1 MGDSRKKVTASTLD
15 QMKKLYE
22 AGTKQRIIA
31 NAFNVSVS
39 TIQNAKRCNFDYI
52 AYKEFVDGQFKQ
64 WRLSKIDPLTKL
76 KIKNE
81 ATTPN
86 TKAVTAPVYVSDA
99 RMDWIIDKLA
109 DIEIRLR
116 TLELNS
122 K

>member
-1 MGDSRKKVTASTLD
+1 MGDSRTKVTASTLS
-15 QMKKLYE
+15 QMKKLFD

-64 WRLSKIDPLTKL
+64 WKLNKTRSNKLTVPS
-76 KIKNE
+76 I
-81 ATTPN
+81 
-86 TKAVTAPVYVSDA
+86 KAVTAVSDA

>member
-1 MGDSRKKVTASTLD
+1 MGDSRTKVTASTLS
-15 QMKKLYE
+15 QMKKLFD

-64 WRLSKIDPLTKL
+64 WKLGKAKSNKLTV
-76 KIKNE
+76 
-81 ATTPN
+81 PN
-86 TKAVTAPVYVSDA
+86 IKAVTAVSNA
-99 RMDWIIDKLA
+99 RMDWTIDKLA

-116 TLELNS
+116 TLELKN

>member
-1 MGDSRKKVTASTLD
+1 MGDNRVKVTVSTLS
-15 QMKKLYE
+15 QMKKLFD

-64 WRLSKIDPLTKL
+64 WKLNKTRSNKLTVPS
-76 KIKNE
+76 I
-81 ATTPN
+81 
-86 TKAVTAPVYVSDA
+86 KAVTAVSDA

-116 TLELNS
+116 TLELEN

>member
-31 NAFNVSVS
+31 SAFNVSIS
-39 TIQNAKRCNFDYI
+39 TIQNAKKCNFDYA

-64 WRLSKIDPLTKL
+64 WKLSKTKPNKL
-76 KIKNE
+76 
-81 ATTPN
+81 TTPN
-86 TKAVTAPVYVSDA
+86 IKAVTAVSDA

>member
-1 MGDSRKKVTASTLD
+1 MRDNRTKVTASTIK
-15 QMKKLYE
+15 QIKLLFE
-22 AGTKQRIIA
+22 AGAKQKHIA
-31 NAFNVSVS
+31 NAFGVSVS

-64 WRLSKIDPLTKL
+64 WKLGKAKSNKLTV
-76 KIKNE
+76 
-81 ATTPN
+81 PN
-86 TKAVTAPVYVSDA
+86 IKAVTAVSDA

-116 TLELNS
+116 TLELEN

>member
-1 MGDSRKKVTASTLD
+1 MGDSRTKVTASTLS
-15 QMKKLYE
+15 QMKKLFD

-39 TIQNAKRCNFDYI
+39 TIQNAKRCNFDYT

-64 WRLSKIDPLTKL
+64 WKLSR
-76 KIKNE
+76 
-81 ATTPN
+81 N
-86 TKAVTAPVYVSDA
+86 TKSNTVAPTNVKTINTVKAISDA
-99 RMDWIIDKLA
+99 RMDWVIDKLA